1 MRIDP
6 RFFAGMSEVG
16 LTDMKLRHGLRLVLI
31 DFTVLVGAGVSI
43 IWEA

>member
-6 RFFAGMSEVG
+6 RFSAGMSEVG
-16 LTDMKLRHGLRLVLI
+16 LTNIKLRHGLRLFLI
-31 DFTVLVGAGVSI
+31 DFTVLVGAEVFI